1 MENSKQ
7 MFFFIFVMVLWTN
20 ISLAHSTEKSF
31 QKAANEKASS
41 EITYSILEN
50 KIKETN
56 DRIKASEAAEND
68 HTAQQFGV
76 LIFDMQARTTKLRE
90 ILAAHQRLFTALK
103 RQATLDKAM
112 SLMRDKVKTQQ
123 QIGLS
128 QKPPY
133 FLGYYDQLL
142 DQAATA
148 EQEKETV
155 QSEKRFVEK
164 ALQNTRSRL
173 NEEEKI
179 LRSLKEQSKRTEE
192 LKNGT
197 KLKWD
202 LEQSRLNMELA
213 QAIFDFQKMK
223 LENLQAQLR
232 LSELKTN
239 LAQQSTTWVRSHL
252 KFDQKDLDKKLH
264 EFEKE
269 RSELQKRQSKLMR
282 EQKQVENAWLM
293 AQKRE
298 SQAKNKNVRSVAA
311 SFLKTREVW
320 RETYQ
325 RVLEQTEHMVHLL
338 NQREQTWKK
347 RYELIKA
354 EADHEQLEVW
364 LKDTGTQLNSIDAI
378 LALQQSHWTNLHSQI
393 AALEKRISEEGVN
406 PGIKQHLEE
415 QLIAHRKSA
424 ERSLE
429 YMAAL
434 LAAKEANRR
443 LIDEIA
449 LVNEDIALWKK
460 ILVIGNTAKEVW
472 NFELWVIDD
481 QAVTVRKVVIALFIF
496 VFGLFTVNYLMRV
509 IKKRLLPR
517 MNLEASAAA
526 ALEKIIYYL
535 GFLLVIL
542 FGLHIVNIPLTAFT
556 FLGGAI
562 AIGVGFGAQNLI
574 NNFIS
579 GFIIMAERPISI
591 GDLIEMEGN
600 FAIVEEI
607 GTRCTRIRTP
617 ANVHILVP
625 NSSFLEKNI
634 TNWTLS
640 DQLIRSNVTVGVVY
654 GSPLREVKRLLIKA
668 VSKHNK
674 ILLEPEPFVLF
685 NDFGDNAL
693 VFNVYFWITM
703 DRIMDRRTIE
713 SDVRF
718 LIDDLFRQANI
729 IIAFPQR
736 DVHLDTTKPIEFR
749 ILNPNGGAA
758 PVSGTAQ

>member
-1 MENSKQ
+1 MKNFKL
-7 MFFFIFVMVLWTN
+7 IFSLIAVMVLW
-20 ISLAHSTEKSF
+20 ISMPLAHSTEKSF
-31 QKAANEKASS
+31 QRAANEKTPA
-41 EITYSILEN
+41 EITYSVLEN
-50 KIKETN
+50 KIKETKA
-56 DRIKASEAAEND
+56 RIKTSEAAEND
-68 HTAQQFGV
+68 HTAQQLGV
-76 LIFDMQARTTKLRE
+76 LFFDLQTRTTKLRE
-90 ILAAHQRLFTALK
+90 ILAAHQRFLTALK
-103 RQATLDKAM
+103 RQATLDKEM

-133 FLGYYDQLL
+133 FLGFYDHLL
-142 DQAATA
+142 DQAASVA
-148 EQEKETV
+148 QEKETV

-173 NEEEKI
+173 EQEEKI
-179 LRSLKEQSKRTEE
+179 LRSLKEQLERTEK

-213 QAIFDFQKMK
+213 QAISYFQQMK
-223 LENLQAQLR
+223 LENLQTQLG
-232 LSELKTN
+232 LAELKTN
-239 LAQQSTTWVRSHL
+239 VAQQSIAWVSSHL
-252 KFDQKDLDKKLH
+252 KFDQKGLDKKLQ

-269 RSELQKRQSKLMR
+269 RSELQERQNKLMR
-282 EQKQVENAWLM
+282 EQKQVENAWFL
-293 AQKRE
+293 AQKGE
-298 SQAKNKNVRSVAA
+298 SKAKSEADRFVAA
-311 SFLKTREVW
+311 SFLKTREIW

-338 NQREQTWKK
+338 NQREQAWKR

-354 EADHEQLEVW
+354 EVDHEQLKAW
-364 LKDTGTQLNSIDAI
+364 FKDAETQIDSIDAI

-406 PGIKQHLEE
+406 PEIKQHIGE
-415 QLIAHRKSA
+415 QLIAFRKSA

-429 YMAAL
+429 YMAVL
-434 LAAKEANRR
+434 LAAKGANRR
-443 LIDEIA
+443 LFDEIA
-449 LVNEDIALWKK
+449 LVSEDIALWEKT
-460 ILVIGNTAKEVW
+460 LVIGSTAKKVW

-481 QAVTVRKVVIALFIF
+481 HAVTVRKVVIALFIF

-509 IKKRLLPR
+509 IKNRLLPR

-607 GTRCTRIRTP
+607 GTRCTRIRTA

-668 VSKHNK
+668 VSTHNNIIPK
-674 ILLEPEPFVLF
+674 PEPFVLF

-718 LIDDLFRQANI
+718 IIDELFRQANI

-749 ILNPNGGAA
+749 MLNP
-758 PVSGTAQ
+758 